1 MVDLQLSGVGRVF
14 KSPDGAPEVVALRS
28 VDLYIPQGDY
38 VAIVGPSGGGKSTL
52 LNLLG
57 LLDEPSSGSYS
68 LGGELAPSGN
78 SRTAAAIRSA
88 KIGFVFQSFHLL
100 DRRRVAESV
109 ALATRYQPLPR
120 DQKASRTVRALD
132 AVGLLGKMDAL
143 ASTLSGGERQ
153 RVAVARAI
161 AAGSSVILADEP
173 TGNLDSA
180 NADRVLAELERLN
193 ADGATVV
200 VVTHSHDVASRARRR
215 IQVVDG
221 VVAELEQEVEVAKG
235 AVRGPI
241 FTPGARIKAPSAV
254 EMAADAW
261 SSVTSL
267 RAQSLAFV
275 LAIAVAVA
283 LFVIAVGISST
294 AAAQVTGAFDAQ
306 LNREVTATW
315 TTEDPRGSDPE
326 RVLESI
332 RSIAGV
338 SSAAVVAD
346 GGAVEVRSHAVA
358 VTVQPHVVH
367 GSASAA
373 LRLTVRTGQ
382 GGWSTPLASNEV
394 LLGDLLARRLE
405 LGPIEGRP
413 SVQVDGERF
422 VVVGLITQSERLPL
436 LTGEL
441 IMSGDSD
448 GSSSGQLDLSALIT
462 TVPGA
467 ALQVADQT
475 PAAINPYAPAAVNV
489 SSPTDSAELRGV
501 VQGEVKATLFAL
513 TSFAGLAA
521 IAFVINSAVSGV
533 VSRRAEFGLRKAVG
547 ARDNAV
553 AALVVVETIM
563 RGAVGGTVGL
573 GLGVVS
579 LLLISM
585 VNRWLPVLDLW
596 ALPAA
601 LIAGASIG
609 ALAGVIAAR
618 TATQTTA
625 AEALRS

>member
-1 MVDLQLSGVGRVF
+1 
-14 KSPDGAPEVVALRS
+14 
-28 VDLYIPQGDY
+28 
-38 VAIVGPSGGGKSTL
+38 
-52 LNLLG
+52 
-57 LLDEPSSGSYS
+57 
-68 LGGELAPSGN
+68 
-78 SRTAAAIRSA
+78 
-88 KIGFVFQSFHLL
+88 
-100 DRRRVAESV
+100 
-109 ALATRYQPLPR
+109 
-120 DQKASRTVRALD
+120 
-132 AVGLLGKMDAL
+132 
-143 ASTLSGGERQ
+143 
-153 RVAVARAI
+153 
-161 AAGSSVILADEP
+161 
-173 TGNLDSA
+173 
-180 NADRVLAELERLN
+180 
-193 ADGATVV
+193 
-200 VVTHSHDVASRARRR
+200 
-215 IQVVDG
+215 
-221 VVAELEQEVEVAKG
+221 
-235 AVRGPI
+235 
-241 FTPGARIKAPSAV
+241 
-254 EMAADAW
+254 
-261 SSVTSL
+261 
-267 RAQSLAFV
+267 
-275 LAIAVAVA
+275 
-283 LFVIAVGISST
+283 
-294 AAAQVTGAFDAQ
+294 
-306 LNREVTATW
+306 
-315 TTEDPRGSDPE
+315 
-326 RVLESI
+326 
-332 RSIAGV
+332 
-338 SSAAVVAD
+338 
-346 GGAVEVRSHAVA
+346 
-358 VTVQPHVVH
+358 
-367 GSASAA
+367 
-373 LRLTVRTGQ
+373 
-382 GGWSTPLASNEV
+382 
-394 LLGDLLARRLE
+394 
-405 LGPIEGRP
+405 
-413 SVQVDGERF
+413 VQVDGERF